1 MATTARPRELN
12 RSVATFN
19 VVQIV
24 DTPNQMLTR
33 YWFMV
38 PGLEGFGVT
47 AFSIDDARFLLEGE
61 GVLID
66 DDSEVIVNIDVSTL
80 ESRYVLEHSGPSC
93 FRGVWFP
100 CLNIGWVDPGA
111 HHPANGGRIK
121 PAPPVAC
128 QISVGPNTDAPTS

>member
-1 MATTARPRELN
+1 
-12 RSVATFN
+12 
-19 VVQIV
+19 
-24 DTPNQMLTR
+24 
-33 YWFMV
+33 MV